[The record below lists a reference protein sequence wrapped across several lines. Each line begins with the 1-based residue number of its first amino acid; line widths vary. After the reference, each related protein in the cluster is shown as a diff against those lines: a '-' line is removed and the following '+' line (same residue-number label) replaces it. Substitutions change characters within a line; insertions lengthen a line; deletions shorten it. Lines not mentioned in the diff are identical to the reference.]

1 MNAENFYLTCAVT
14 GFLLSAV
21 SIVLHTGDAAHH
33 GGGDLGGHAHGH
45 GHGGVGGNDDGGGPH
60 GHEPGFSKLNFTTF
74 TAFLTWFGG
83 AGYLIERYSTF
94 GFMLVAAVA
103 VVAGVA
109 GAAIVFLAVSKVL
122 FREERNLR
130 PEDFEMVGMLGRV
143 SSPIR
148 AEGVGEMIYSQQD
161 SRRSV
166 AVRAENGNESI
177 PKDTEVVVT
186 RYERGIA
193 YVRRWD
199 ELSGL
204 E

>member
-1 MNAENFYLTCAVT
+1 MTAENIYLTCAVT

-21 SIVLHTGDAAHH
+21 SILLHTGDAHH
-33 GGGDLGGHAHGH
+33 GDGGDVSD
-45 GHGGVGGNDDGGGPH
+45 GGVDVHEGHPH
-60 GHEPGFSKLNFTTF
+60 PGFSKVNFTTF
-74 TAFLTWFGG
+74 TAFLAWFGG
-83 AGYLIERYSTF
+83 AGYLIERYSTL
-94 GFMLVAAVA
+94 GFALVAAGA
-103 VVAGVA
+103 VVAGLI
-109 GAAIVFLAVSKVL
+109 GGGIVFVIVSKVL
-122 FREERNLR
+122 FRAERNLR
-130 PEDFEMVGMLGRV
+130 AEDFEMIGVLGRV

-161 SRRSV
+161 ARRSV
-166 AVRAENGNESI
+166 AVRAENDNEAI

>member
-1 MNAENFYLTCAVT
+1 MTAENIYLTCAVT

-21 SIVLHTGDAAHH
+21 SILLHTGDAHH
-33 GGGDLGGHAHGH
+33 GDAGDVSD
-45 GHGGVGGNDDGGGPH
+45 GGVDVHEGHPH
-60 GHEPGFSKLNFTTF
+60 PGFSKVNFTTF
-74 TAFLTWFGG
+74 TAFLAWFGG
-83 AGYLIERYSTF
+83 AGYLIERYSTL
-94 GFMLVAAVA
+94 GFALVAAGA
-103 VVAGVA
+103 VVAGLI
-109 GAAIVFLAVSKVL
+109 GGGIVFVIVSKVL
-122 FREERNLR
+122 FRAERNLR
-130 PEDFEMVGMLGRV
+130 AEDFEMIGVLGRV

-161 SRRSV
+161 ARRSV
-166 AVRAENGNESI
+166 AVRAENDNEAI